1 MVLAVC
7 LFLRFFAATESEKK
21 YLWQMIRIP
30 NFH

>member
-7 LFLRFFAATESEKK
+7 LFARPFAVTKSEKT